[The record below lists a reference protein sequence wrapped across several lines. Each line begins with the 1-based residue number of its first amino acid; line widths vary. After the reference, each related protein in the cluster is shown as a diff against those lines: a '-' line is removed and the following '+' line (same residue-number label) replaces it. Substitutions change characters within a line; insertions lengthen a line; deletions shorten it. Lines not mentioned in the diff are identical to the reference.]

1 MLVHLL
7 PRPASEV
14 LGLKGA
20 LVRHLVSYFLCG
32 SYGNTKMQIAS
43 LVARKLPSPKLFAR
57 VIKPGAKP
65 LLFLTG
71 FGSFRTAPGTGIP
84 GLN

>member
-14 LGLKGA
+14 LVPEGTFACWLIN
-20 LVRHLVSYFLCG
+20 YFLCG
-32 SYGNTKMQIAS
+32 SYGKIKMQSAS
-43 LVARKLPSPKLFAR
+43 LVARKLPSPTLFAR

-65 LLFLTG
+65 LLFRTGLTR
-71 FGSFRTAPGTGIP
+71 SELPSERVFRA
-84 GLN
+84 